1 MSLFPR
7 GLSAR
12 DVTERL
18 QPDISVSC
26 TPVKCEKDMTL
37 KVVVV
42 VGNPKPQSRTL
53 KVAVTLVEKLL
64 TAGAYELSVIDLADH
79 AEEIFAWPS
88 ETMSALNARVAE
100 SDLAVFAS
108 PTYKASYSG
117 LLKAFLDRYP
127 ANGLAGVTAIP
138 VHTGGDLAHAM
149 GPTVTLAPLL
159 VELGAVVPGRGFYFV
174 AGRMDHL
181 GEIVDE
187 VAAQYA
193 ANFDQLRRVA
203 AGVALLSLIEP
214 VASSR

>member
-1 MSLFPR
+1 LI
-7 GLSAR
+7 AR
-12 DVTERL
+12 DLTGRL
-18 QPDISVSC
+18 QSDISVSC

-37 KVVVV
+37 KVAVV

-64 TAGAYELSVIDLADH
+64 TGATYELSIIDLADH
-79 AEEIFAWPS
+79 TDEIFTWPS
-88 ETMSALNARVAE
+88 ETMASLNALVAD

-108 PTYKASYSG
+108 PTYKASYTG

-174 AGRMDHL
+174 AGNMDHL
-181 GEIVDE
+181 EEIVGE
-187 VAAQYA
+187 AAARYA
-193 ANFDQLRRVA
+193 ENFARLGRVA
-203 AGVALLSLIEP
+203 GSVAVPSHITP